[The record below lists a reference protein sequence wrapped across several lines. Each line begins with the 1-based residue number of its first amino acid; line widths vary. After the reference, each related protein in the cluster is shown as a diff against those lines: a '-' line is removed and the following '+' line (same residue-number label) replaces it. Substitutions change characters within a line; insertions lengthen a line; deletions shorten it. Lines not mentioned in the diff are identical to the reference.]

1 MNAVASPPQDAP
13 VRPVTPD
20 VATGRWA
27 RLQPWVLPGFLA
39 LVVGLFLLATPTW
52 GRSGAAG
59 LWESPVLTDD
69 LLLGAGLVL
78 PLLDLCVVG
87 GVLVSRRSPVLGTAL
102 ATLPFVTVVVTGA
115 FVWGWWLGVLCVAVV
130 AAVDGWRRAVIPG
143 LVAIGLAGLYAWLPI
158 VALLPI
164 GPVWA
169 VSSNDP
175 RWTEI
180 TESGTTSEISSAP
193 GDHLIVWV
201 LYCFWGVAA
210 IAVAALLGTQ
220 ARWRGAAR
228 RAAVATRRAAQAQ
241 AVTAERARVAHD
253 LHDVVAH
260 HVSLVAVRAESAP
273 YVHPELDDTARAVLA
288 DIATDAREALGE
300 LRQVLAVLQR
310 SEDAAPD
317 LAPQPG
323 AGDVVGLVEAA
334 RAAGQDVTLTGGF
347 DAVPAAPG
355 YALYRAAQE
364 ALTNARRH
372 APGRPVVVDARV
384 VGPDRHR
391 TAVLRVTNPVDG
403 AEQSGAGAAGRGL
416 AGMRER
422 VEALGGTLSTGV
434 GDDGA
439 TFVVEARILLVGV
452 ASPVASEPVA
462 SA

>member
-1 MNAVASPPQDAP
+1 MNAVAARPQDAP
-13 VRPVTPD
+13 VRPATP
-20 VATGRWA
+20 VPSERWA
-27 RLQPWVLPGFLA
+27 RLQPWALPGFLA
-39 LVVGLFLLATPTW
+39 LVVGIFQLLTPTW
-52 GRSGAAG
+52 GYSMGPALWRDVPWLSG
-59 LWESPVLTDD
+59 D
-69 LLLGAGLVL
+69 LLLGAGPVL
-78 PLLDLCVVG
+78 PLLNLCVVG
-87 GVLVSRRSPVLGTAL
+87 GVLVARRSPVLGTAL
-102 ATLPFVTVVVTGA
+102 TALPFATVVFTGA
-115 FVWGWWLGVLCVAVV
+115 FVWGWWLGLLCVAAV
-130 AAVDGWRRAVIPG
+130 AAVDGWRRAVAPALIAVGIALAYVWIG
-143 LVAIGLAGLYAWLPI
+143 LVAFLP
-158 VALLPI
+158 V

-169 VSSNDP
+169 VSTDMP
-175 RWTEI
+175 TED
-180 TESGTTSEISSAP
+180 GTVARLPETVERSMKA
-193 GDHLIVWV
+193 LAYVVWV
-201 LYCFWGVAA
+201 AIVVA
-210 IAVAALLGTQ
+210 VSALLGTL
-220 ARWRGAAR
+220 ARWQADAR
-228 RAAVATRRAAQAQ
+228 RAAVATRRAAEAQ
-241 AVTAERARVAHD
+241 AVTAERARIAHD

-273 YVHPELDDTARAVLA
+273 YVHPGLDDTARAVLA

-317 LAPQPG
+317 LTPQPG
-323 AGDVVGLVEAA
+323 AGDVAGLVDAA

-372 APGRPVVVDARV
+372 APGRPVVVEARV

-391 TAVLRVTNPVDG
+391 TAVLRVTNPVEG
-403 AEQSGAGAAGRGL
+403 AEQSGTGAAGRGL

-434 GDDGA
+434 DDDGA

-452 ASPVASEPVA
+452 ASLAASEPVA

>member
-1 MNAVASPPQDAP
+1 MNAVAARPQDAP
-13 VRPVTPD
+13 VRPATP
-20 VATGRWA
+20 VPSERWA
-27 RLQPWVLPGFLA
+27 RLQPWALPGFLS
-39 LVVGLFLLATPTW
+39 LVVGIFLLLTPTW
-52 GRSGAAG
+52 GYSMGPALWRDVPWLSGD
-59 LWESPVLTDD
+59 T
-69 LLLGAGLVL
+69 LLGAGPVL
-78 PLLDLCVVG
+78 PLLDLCVVE
-87 GVLVSRRSPVLGTAL
+87 GVLVARRSPVLGTAL
-102 ATLPFVTVVVTGA
+102 TALPFSTVVFTGA
-115 FVWGWWLGVLCVAVV
+115 FVWGWWLGLLSVAAV
-130 AAVDGWRRAVIPG
+130 AAVDGWRRALAPALVAVGIAMAYVWIG
-143 LVAIGLAGLYAWLPI
+143 LVAFLP
-158 VALLPI
+158 V

-169 VSSNDP
+169 VSTDMP
-175 RWTEI
+175 AED
-180 TESGTTSEISSAP
+180 GTVTRLPETVERSMKS
-193 GDHLIVWV
+193 LVYVVWV
-201 LYCFWGVAA
+201 AIVVA
-210 IAVAALLGTQ
+210 VSALFGTL
-220 ARWRGAAR
+220 ARWRAHAR
-228 RAAVATRRAAQAQ
+228 RASVATRRAAEAQ

-273 YVHPELDDTARAVLA
+273 YVHPGLDDTARAVLA

-317 LAPQPG
+317 LTPQPG
-323 AGDVVGLVEAA
+323 AGDVAGLVDAA

-372 APGRPVVVDARV
+372 APGRPVVVEARV

-391 TAVLRVTNPVDG
+391 TAVLRVTNPVEG
-403 AEQSGAGAAGRGL
+403 AEQSGTGAAGRGL

-434 GDDGA
+434 DDDGA

-452 ASPVASEPVA
+452 ASLAASEPVA

>member
-1 MNAVASPPQDAP
+1 MNVVAARPQDAP
-13 VRPVTPD
+13 ATAATPAPSD
-20 VATGRWA
+20 RWV
-27 RLQPWVLPGFLA
+27 RLQPWALPGFLA

-59 LWESPVLTDD
+59 LWESPVLTED

-78 PLLDLCVVG
+78 PLLDLCVVA
-87 GVLVSRRSPVLGTAL
+87 GVLVARRSPVLGTAL
-102 ATLPFVTVVVTGA
+102 TALPFVTVVVTGA
-115 FVWGWWLGVLCVAVV
+115 FVWGWWLGLLAVAVV
-130 AAVDGWRRAVIPG
+130 AAVDGWHRAVVPG
-143 LVAIGLAGLYAWLPI
+143 LVAIVLAGLYAWLPI

-193 GDHLIVWV
+193 GEHLVIWA
-201 LYCFWGVAA
+201 LYCFWVVAV
-210 IAVAALLGTQ
+210 IAVAASLGAV
-220 ARWRGAAR
+220 ARSRSAAR
-228 RAAVATRRAAQAQ
+228 AAAAATRRAAEAQ

-273 YVHPELDDTARAVLA
+273 YVHPDLDDTARAVLA

-347 DAVPAAPG
+347 EAVPAAPG

-372 APGRPVVVDARV
+372 APGKPVVVDARV
-384 VGPDRHR
+384 VGRDGHR
-391 TAVLRVTNPVDG
+391 TAVLRVSNPV
-403 AEQSGAGAAGRGL
+403 EGAAPGGVGGTGRGL

-452 ASPVASEPVA
+452 ASPAASAPVA

>member
-1 MNAVASPPQDAP
+1 MNAVTARPHDAP
-13 VRPVTPD
+13 IRPATPAPSD
-20 VATGRWA
+20 RWV
-27 RLQPWVLPGFLA
+27 RLQPWALPGFLA

-52 GRSGAAG
+52 GRSGATG
-59 LWESPVLTDD
+59 LWESPVFSDD

-78 PLLDLCVVG
+78 PLLDLCVVA
-87 GVLVSRRSPVLGTAL
+87 GVLVARRSPVLGTAL
-102 ATLPFVTVVVTGA
+102 TALPFVTVVVTGA

-130 AAVDGWRRAVIPG
+130 AAVDGWRRAVLPG
-143 LVAIGLAGLYAWLPI
+143 LVAIVLAGLYAWLPI

-169 VSSNDP
+169 VRNDP
-175 RWTEI
+175 RWMEAV
-180 TESGTTSEISSAP
+180 ESGTTSDISSTT
-193 GDHLIVWV
+193 GDHVIIWA
-201 LYCFWGVAA
+201 LYCFWVVAV
-210 IAVAALLGTQ
+210 IAVAASLGAV
-220 ARWRGAAR
+220 ARSRSAAR
-228 RAAVATRRAAQAQ
+228 AAAAATRRAAEAQ

-310 SEDAAPD
+310 TEDAAPE

-334 RAAGQDVTLTGGF
+334 RAAGQDVTLTGTF
-347 DAVPAAPG
+347 DGVPAAPG

-372 APGRPVVVDARV
+372 APGRPVVVDTRV
-384 VGPDRHR
+384 VGRDGHR
-391 TAVLRVTNPVDG
+391 TAVLRVTNPLDDG
-403 AEQSGAGAAGRGL
+403 EASGAGGRGL

-422 VEALGGTLSTGV
+422 VEALGGTLSAGPD
-434 GDDGA
+434 DDGA

>member
-1 MNAVASPPQDAP
+1 MNVVAAPQDASI
-13 VRPVTPD
+13 RPATPAPSD
-20 VATGRWA
+20 RWL
-27 RLQPWVLPGFLA
+27 RLQPWALPGFLA

-52 GRSGAAG
+52 GRSGAVG

-78 PLLDLCVVG
+78 PLLDLCVVA
-87 GVLVSRRSPVLGTAL
+87 GVLVARRSPVLATAL
-102 ATLPFVTVVVTGA
+102 TALPFVTVVVTGA

-130 AAVDGWRRAVIPG
+130 AAVDGWPRAVLPG
-143 LVAIGLAGLYAWLPI
+143 LVAIVLAGLYALLPI

-169 VSSNDP
+169 VSDDP
-175 RWTEI
+175 RWAESVG
-180 TESGTTSEISSAP
+180 SGTLVEVSPTT
-193 GDHLIVWV
+193 GDHVIIWA
-201 LYCFWGVAA
+201 LYCFWVVAV
-210 IAVAALLGTQ
+210 IAVAASLGAV
-220 ARWRGAAR
+220 ARSRSAAR
-228 RAAVATRRAAQAQ
+228 AAAAATRRAAEAQ

-273 YVHPELDDTARAVLA
+273 YVHPGLDDTARAVLA
-288 DIATDAREALGE
+288 AIATDAREALGE

-310 SEDAAPD
+310 SEDAASD

-347 DAVPAAPG
+347 DGVPPAPG

-384 VGPDRHR
+384 VGRDGHR
-391 TAVLRVTNPVDG
+391 TAVLRVTNPVDDG
-403 AEQSGAGAAGRGL
+403 ERSGTGGTGRGL

-422 VEALGGTLSTGV
+422 VEALGGTLSAGPD
-434 GDDGA
+434 DDGA

-452 ASPVASEPVA
+452 ASPAASEPVA